1 VNAGSTSDILRTRT
15 YRNNE
20 EIPMKTNRRTLLAT
34 AVAASLALSMP
45 LSAMAAKKIVVG
57 FSQIGAE
64 SEWRTANTNSM
75 KNAAKEAGIE
85 LKFSDAQQ
93 KQENQIK
100 ALRSFIA
107 QKVDVIAL
115 TPVVSSGWD
124 TVLKE
129 IKDAKIPLILM
140 DRSVDSK
147 DTSLYT
153 THIGFDFVKEGFMAG
168 EWLTEKA
175 KTMKGDINV
184 VELQGT
190 VGSAPAI
197 DRKKGF
203 EDAIKSNSN
212 IKIIRSQTGDFTR
225 AKGKEVM
232 EAFLKAEGKKIN
244 VLYAHND
251 DMAIGAIQAIE
262 EAGMKPGK
270 DILVISVDGVK
281 GAFEA
286 MMAGKLNV
294 TVECSPLLGP
304 LVMKTAQDIV
314 AGRPVPKDIKGVDG
328 VYPMEVAAKEFPNRK
343 Y

>member
-1 VNAGSTSDILRTRT
+1 
-15 YRNNE
+15 
-20 EIPMKTNRRTLLAT
+20 MKNNRRTLLAT
-34 AVAASLALSMP
+34 AAAASLALALP
-45 LSAMAAKKIVVG
+45 LSAMAQKKIVVG

-75 KNAAKEAGIE
+75 KSAAAAAGIE

-115 TPVVSSGWD
+115 TPVVESGWD

-147 DTSLYT
+147 DTSLYA
-153 THIGFDFVKEGFMAG
+153 THIGFDFVKQGEMAG
-168 EWLTEKA
+168 QWLADRA

-203 EDAIKSNSN
+203 ETAIKGNPN

-262 EAGMKPGK
+262 EAGMKPAK
-270 DILVISVDGVK
+270 DIVIISIDAVK

-286 MMAGKLNV
+286 MIAGKLNV
-294 TVECSPLLGP
+294 SVECSPLLGP
-304 LVMKTAQDIV
+304 QLMSAV
-314 AGRPVPKDIKGVDG
+314 KDIKAGKAVPKRIG
-328 VYPMEVAAKEFPNRK
+328 TEEGIFPMEVAAQEFPKRK

>member
-1 VNAGSTSDILRTRT
+1 MKKVGIFVALVLAVSIVGCKKGGGDIVL
-15 YRNNE
+15 
-20 EIPMKTNRRTLLAT
+20 
-34 AVAASLALSMP
+34 
-45 LSAMAAKKIVVG
+45 G

-64 SEWRTANTNSM
+64 SEWRTANSESI
-75 KNAAKEAGIE
+75 KSAAKEAGID

-107 QKVDVIAL
+107 QKVDVIGFS
-115 TPVVSSGWD
+115 PVVETGFE

-129 IKDAKIPLILM
+129 AKAAKIPVILT
-140 DRSVDSK
+140 DRAVKVSD
-147 DTSLYT
+147 DSLYVSFM
-153 THIGFDFVKEGFMAG
+153 GSDFVLEGKRAAQ
-168 EWLTEKA
+168 WLLDYGK
-175 KTMKGDINV
+175 KQGWKGDINI

-203 EDAIKSNSN
+203 ADVLASAPNY
-212 IKIIRSQTGDFTR
+212 KIIRSQTGDFTR

-232 EAFLKAEGKKIN
+232 EAFLKSDGKKIK
-244 VLYAHND
+244 VLFAHND

-262 EAGMKPGK
+262 EFGLKPGK
-270 DILVISVDGVK
+270 DITIVSIDALK

-286 MMAGKLNV
+286 MIAGKLNCS
-294 TVECSPLLGP
+294 VECSPLLGP
-304 LVMKTAQDIV
+304 QLMSAVKDLMAGKALQKRIV
-314 AGRPVPKDIKGVDG
+314 TQEGVF
-328 VYPMEVAAKEFPNRK
+328 PQEVAAKEFPKRK

>member
-1 VNAGSTSDILRTRT
+1 MNVQ
-15 YRNNE
+15 
-20 EIPMKTNRRTLLAT
+20 RRTVIAAAIAAGLPISAALAQN
-34 AVAASLALSMP
+34 
-45 LSAMAAKKIVVG
+45 KIVLG

-64 SEWRTANTNSM
+64 SEWRTANTESI
-75 KNAAKEAGIE
+75 KSSAKEAGID

-100 ALRSFIA
+100 AIRSFIA
-107 QKVDVIAL
+107 QKVDVIAFS
-115 TPVVSSGWD
+115 PVVESGWG
-124 TVLKE
+124 TVLRE
-129 IKDAKIPLILM
+129 AKAANIPVILS
-140 DRSVDSK
+140 DRAVDEK
-147 DTSLYT
+147 DTSLWVT
-153 THIGFDFVKEGFMAG
+153 FMGSDFVEEGRKAG
-168 EWLTEKA
+168 RWLLENY
-175 KTMKGDINV
+175 KGQGDVNI

-203 EDAIKSNSN
+203 EEIIKAQPRF
-212 IKIIRSQTGDFTR
+212 KIIRSQTGDFTR

-262 EAGMKPGK
+262 EAGLKPGK
-270 DILVISVDGVK
+270 DIIIISIDGVK

-294 TVECSPLLGP
+294 SVECSPLLGP
-304 LVMKTAQDIV
+304 QLMQAVKDLKAGKTLPRRIV
-314 AGRPVPKDIKGVDG
+314 TQEGIF
-328 VYPMEVAAKEFPNRK
+328 PMEVAAKEFPNRK

>member
-1 VNAGSTSDILRTRT
+1 
-15 YRNNE
+15 
-20 EIPMKTNRRTLLAT
+20 MKRSRVV
-34 AVAASLALSMP
+34 AVAVMVLAGLSVI
-45 LSAMAAKKIVVG
+45 LGGLGCQSEKKKISLG

-64 SEWRTANTNSM
+64 SEWRTANTKSIEE
-75 KNAAKEAGIE
+75 AAKAAGID

-100 ALRSFIA
+100 AIRSFIA
-107 QKVDVIAL
+107 QKVDVIAFS
-115 TPVVSSGWD
+115 PVVETGWEP
-124 TVLKE
+124 VLREAKA
-129 IKDAKIPLILM
+129 AKIPVILT
-140 DRSVDSK
+140 DRAVDTK
-147 DTSLYT
+147 DDSLWVT
-153 THIGFDFVKEGFMAG
+153 FIGSDFVEEGRRAAK
-168 EWLTEKA
+168 WLVDK
-175 KTMKGDINV
+175 MKDHQGTVNI

-203 EDAIKSNSN
+203 EEIIKDKPNF
-212 IKIIRSQTGDFTR
+212 KIIRSQTGDFTR

-232 EAFLKAEGKKIN
+232 EAFLKAEGKNIN

-262 EAGMKPGK
+262 EAGMQPGK
-270 DILVISVDGVK
+270 DILIISIDAVK

-304 LVMKTAQDIV
+304 QLMSAVNDVV
-314 AGRPVPKDIKGVDG
+314 AGKAVPKRIVTEEGVF
-328 VYPMEVAAKEFPNRK
+328 PMETAAAEFPKRK

>member
-1 VNAGSTSDILRTRT
+1 MSIR
-15 YRNNE
+15 
-20 EIPMKTNRRTLLAT
+20 RRTALASVIALT
-34 AVAASLALSMP
+34 IAAAWPMA
-45 LSAMAAKKIVVG
+45 AMAQKKIVVG

-64 SEWRTANTNSM
+64 SEWRTANTESI
-75 KNAAKEAGIE
+75 KQAAKDAGVD
-85 LKFSDAQQ
+85 LKFADAQQ

-100 ALRSFIA
+100 AIRSFIA
-107 QKVDVIAL
+107 QKVDVIAFS
-115 TPVVSSGWD
+115 PVVESGFE
-124 TVLKE
+124 TVLREAKA
-129 IKDAKIPLILM
+129 AKIPVILT
-140 DRSVDSK
+140 DRAVNVK
-147 DTSLYT
+147 DDSLYVT
-153 THIGFDFVKEGFMAG
+153 FMGSDFLEEGRKAG
-168 EWLTEKA
+168 RWLIEK
-175 KTMKGDINV
+175 MKGTTGDVNI

-203 EDAIKSNSN
+203 EEVIKAEPRF
-212 IKIIRSQTGDFTR
+212 KIIRSQTGDFTR

-262 EAGMKPGK
+262 EAGLKPAK
-270 DILVISVDGVK
+270 DNTIISIDAVK

-294 TVECSPLLGP
+294 SVECSPLLGP
-304 LVMKTAQDIV
+304 QLMQAVKDLKAGKSLPKRIV
-314 AGRPVPKDIKGVDG
+314 TEEGIF
-328 VYPMEVAAKEFPNRK
+328 PMEVAAKEFPKRK

>member
-1 VNAGSTSDILRTRT
+1 MTAHDPNDNQETTMNPT
-15 YRNNE
+15 
-20 EIPMKTNRRTLLAT
+20 RRTTLA
-34 AVAASLALSMP
+34 AAAALALTGAMP
-45 LSAMAAKKIVVG
+45 AWAQKKLVLG

-64 SEWRTANTNSM
+64 SEWRTANSESI
-75 KNAAKEAGIE
+75 KQSAKDAGIE

-100 ALRSFIA
+100 AIRSFIA
-107 QKVDVIAL
+107 QKVDVIAFS
-115 TPVVSSGWD
+115 PVVESGWG
-124 TVLKE
+124 TVLREAKA
-129 IKDAKIPLILM
+129 AKIPVILT
-140 DRSVDSK
+140 DRAVNEKDDSLWV
-147 DTSLYT
+147 TFMGS
-153 THIGFDFVKEGFMAG
+153 DFVEEGRKAG
-168 EWLTEKA
+168 RWLLERMKA
-175 KTMKGDINV
+175 TKGDVNI

-203 EDAIKSNSN
+203 EEVIKADPKF
-212 IKIIRSQTGDFTR
+212 KIIRSQTGDFTR

-262 EAGMKPGK
+262 EAGLKPAK
-270 DILVISVDGVK
+270 DITIISIDAVK

-286 MMAGKLNV
+286 MIAGKLNV
-294 TVECSPLLGP
+294 SVECSPLLGP
-304 LVMKTAQDIV
+304 QLMQAVKDLKAGKTLPKRIV
-314 AGRPVPKDIKGVDG
+314 TEEGIF
-328 VYPMEVAAKEFPNRK
+328 PMEVAAKEFPKRK

>member
-1 VNAGSTSDILRTRT
+1 
-15 YRNNE
+15 
-20 EIPMKTNRRTLLAT
+20 MKLQRRTLIAAAT
-34 AVAASLALSMP
+34 AAPLAGLLP
-45 LSAMAAKKIVVG
+45 TAFAQKKIVLG

-64 SEWRTANTNSM
+64 SEWRTANTESI
-75 KNAAKEAGIE
+75 KSAAKDAGIE

-100 ALRSFIA
+100 AIRSFIA
-107 QKVDVIAL
+107 QKVDVIAFS
-115 TPVVSSGWD
+115 PVVESGWG
-124 TVLKE
+124 TVLREAKA
-129 IKDAKIPLILM
+129 AKIPVILT
-140 DRSVDSK
+140 DRAVDEK
-147 DTSLYT
+147 DSSLWVT
-153 THIGFDFVKEGFMAG
+153 FMGSDFVEEGRKAG
-168 EWLTEKA
+168 RWLVDK
-175 KTMKGDINV
+175 MKGQTGTVNI

-203 EDAIKSNSN
+203 EEIIKADPKF
-212 IKIIRSQTGDFTR
+212 KIIRSQTGDFTR

-262 EAGMKPGK
+262 EAGMKPAK
-270 DILVISVDGVK
+270 DIVIISIDAVK

-286 MMAGKLNV
+286 MIAGKLNV
-294 TVECSPLLGP
+294 SVECSPLLGP
-304 LVMKTAQDIV
+304 QLMSAVKDLV
-314 AGRPVPKDIKGVDG
+314 AGKAIPKRIVTEEGIF
-328 VYPMEVAAKEFPNRK
+328 PMETAAKEFPKRT